1 MRLRWMMTKKFKSDA
16 AAAIH
21 ETMAGLHRIGAIDKK
36 TMRKFDASCLTEAED
51 LSPQQIQKL
60 RKEAGV
66 SQGIFAAHL
75 NVRPT
80 LVSAWER
87 GERKP
92 SGPAKKLLTLAKRKG
107 LAAIA

>member
-1 MRLRWMMTKKFKSDA
+1 M
-16 AAAIH
+16 
-21 ETMAGLHRIGAIDKK
+21 HRIGVVDKK

-51 LSPQQIQKL
+51 MTPQQIQKL
-60 RKEAGV
+60 REHAGV
-66 SQGIFAAHL
+66 SQSIFAAHL

-87 GERKP
+87 GDRKP

-107 LAAIA
+107 LGAIA